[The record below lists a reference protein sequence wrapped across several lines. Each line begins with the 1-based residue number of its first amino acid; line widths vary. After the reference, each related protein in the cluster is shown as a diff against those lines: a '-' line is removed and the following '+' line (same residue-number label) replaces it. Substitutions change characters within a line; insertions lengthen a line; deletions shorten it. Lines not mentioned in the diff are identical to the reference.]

1 VIGSRPPASS
11 LPGLRRLV
19 VSQASIVARA
29 FILWVQNTAVF
40 NLCTQVQNTAAIR
53 IFILRTLR
61 PRRARNQSFGFAADF
76 QAVAVATRQIPRFPS
91 EVPSHPS

>member
-1 VIGSRPPASS
+1 MKRMLRACDLKGEQQSTL
-11 LPGLRRLV
+11 LPVYSTL
-19 VSQASIVARA
+19 
-29 FILWVQNTAVF
+29 
-40 NLCTQVQNTAAIR
+40 R

-61 PRRARNQSFGFAADF
+61 YRRARNQSFGAAADF